1 MKIAKNFSELIGHT
15 PMLELCK
22 IEKEFGLKAKIFAKL
37 EGLNPGG
44 SIKDRVACSMIDE
57 AEKNGMLKPNSLIIE
72 PTSGNTGIGLAAVAA
87 ERGYRCI
94 IIMPDTMSIE
104 RRAVLKALGAELIL
118 IDGALGM
125 TGCIAKAKELLEENP
140 CSFMPAQ
147 FKNPANPL
155 AHILTTGPEM
165 VEQTDGKID
174 IFVAGSG
181 TGGTVSGCGKY
192 LKDHIP
198 GVKIVAAEPASSP
211 LLSGKGPAAKHK
223 IQGIGPNY
231 IPDNVDFEVI
241 DEVISVTDEDAYKF
255 GRMIAA
261 KEGYLAG
268 ISSGAALAVSA
279 RLAKTAEF
287 SGKLIVTLLPDTGE
301 RYLSTELYEV

>member
-1 MKIAKNFSELIGHT
+1 MKIAKNFSELIGNT

-22 IEKEFGLKAKIFAKL
+22 IEEELGLEARIFAKL
-37 EGLNPGG
+37 EGLTPGG

-57 AEKNGMLKPNSLIIE
+57 AEKNGMLKPDSLIIE

-94 IIMPDTMSIE
+94 IIMPDTMSVE

-125 TGCIAKAKELLEENP
+125 TGCIAKANELLSENP
-140 CSFMPAQ
+140 GSFMPAQ

-155 AHILTTGPEM
+155 AHILTTGPET
-165 VEQTDGKID
+165 VEQMDGKID

-192 LKDHIP
+192 LKKHVP
-198 GVKIVAAEPASSP
+198 GVKIVAVEPANSP
-211 LLSGKGPAAKHK
+211 LLSGTAPAGKHK

-231 IPDNVDFEVI
+231 IPDNVDFSVI
-241 DEVISVTDEDAYKF
+241 DEIVSVSDEDAYEF

-261 KEGYLAG
+261 KQGYLAG
-268 ISSGAALAVSA
+268 ISSGAALCAAVE
-279 RLAKTAEF
+279 LAKKPENK
-287 SGKLIVTLLPDTGE
+287 GKNIVVIFPDTGN
-301 RYLSTELYEV
+301 RYLSGDYLG

>member
-1 MKIAKNFSELIGHT
+1 MKIAKNFSELIGNT

-22 IEKEFGLKAKIFAKL
+22 IEEELSLEAKIFAKL

-57 AEKNGMLKPNSLIIE
+57 AEKNGMLKPNSLIVE

-140 CSFMPAQ
+140 GSFMPAQ

-192 LKDHIP
+192 LKEHVP
-198 GVKIVAAEPASSP
+198 GVKIVAVEPANSP
-211 LLSGKGPAAKHK
+211 LLSGKGQPE
-223 IQGIGPNY
+223 NTR
-231 IPDNVDFEVI
+231 FRE
-241 DEVISVTDEDAYKF
+241 
-255 GRMIAA
+255 
-261 KEGYLAG
+261 
-268 ISSGAALAVSA
+268 SA
-279 RLAKTAEF
+279 PTIFRITLIFPLLT
-287 SGKLIVTLLPDTGE
+287 KLFPFPTKMRIN
-301 RYLSTELYEV
+301 TEE

>member
-1 MKIAKNFSELIGHT
+1 MKIARNFSELIGGT
-15 PMLELCK
+15 PMLELCR
-22 IEKEFGLKAKIFAKL
+22 IEKELELEAKIFAKL

-57 AEKNGMLKPNSLIIE
+57 AEKNGMLKPNSIIIE

-87 ERGYRCI
+87 ERGYRCV

-104 RRAVLKALGAELIL
+104 RRTVLKALGAELIL

-140 CSFMPAQ
+140 GSFMPAQ
-147 FKNPANPL
+147 FRNPANPL
-155 AHILTTGPEM
+155 AHMLTTGPEI

-192 LKDHIP
+192 LKENVP
-198 GVKIVAAEPASSP
+198 GVKIVAVEPAESP
-211 LLSGKGPAAKHK
+211 LLSGKGPAGKHK

-231 IPDNVDFEVI
+231 IPDNVDFSVI
-241 DEVISVTDEDAYKF
+241 DEIMEVSGEEAYEY

-268 ISSGAALAVSA
+268 ISSGAALCAAVK
-279 RLAKTAEF
+279 LAENPENK
-287 SGKLIVTLLPDTGE
+287 GKNIVVIFPDTGN
-301 RYLSTELYEV
+301 RYLSGDYLG

>member
-1 MKIAKNFSELIGHT
+1 MKIAKNFSELIGNT
-15 PMLELCK
+15 PMLELCR
-22 IEKEFGLKAKIFAKL
+22 IEKELGLKAKIFAKL

-57 AEKNGMLKPNSLIIE
+57 AEKKGMLKPDSLIIE
-72 PTSGNTGIGLAAVAA
+72 PTSGNTGIGLAAGAA

-104 RRAVLKALGAELIL
+104 RRAVLKALGTELIL
-118 IDGALGM
+118 IEGSLGM

-140 CSFMPAQ
+140 GSFMPAQ

-165 VEQTDGKID
+165 VEQMDGKID

-181 TGGTVSGCGKY
+181 TGGTVSGCGRY
-192 LKDHIP
+192 LKDNVP
-198 GVKIVAAEPASSP
+198 GVKIVAVEPAASP
-211 LLSGKGPAAKHK
+211 LLSGKAPAGKHK

-231 IPDNVDFEVI
+231 IPDNVDFGVI
-241 DEVISVTDEDAYKF
+241 DEVVSVSDENAYEY
-255 GRMIAA
+255 GRMIAE
-261 KEGYLAG
+261 KQGYLAG
-268 ISSGAALAVSA
+268 ISSGAALCAAVE
-279 RLAKTAEF
+279 LAKRPENE
-287 SGKLIVTLLPDTGE
+287 GKNIVVIFPDTGN
-301 RYLSTELYEV
+301 RYLSGDYLG

>member
-1 MKIAKNFSELIGHT
+1 MKIAKSFSELVGNT

-22 IEKEFGLKAKIFAKL
+22 IEKDENLKARIFAKL

-57 AEKNGMLKPNSLIIE
+57 AEKNGVLKPNSLIIE

-118 IDGALGM
+118 VDGALGM
-125 TGCIAKAKELLEENP
+125 TGCIEKANELLKENP
-140 CSFMPAQ
+140 NSFMPAQ

-155 AHILTTGPEM
+155 AHIKTTGPEILDQM
-165 VEQTDGKID
+165 DKKVD

-181 TGGTVSGCGKY
+181 TGGTVSGCGRY
-192 LKDHIP
+192 LKENIP
-198 GVKIVAAEPASSP
+198 NVKVVAVEPLGSP
-211 LLSGKGPAAKHK
+211 LLSGKGPAGKHK
-223 IQGIGPNY
+223 LQGIGPNY
-231 IPDNVDFEVI
+231 IPDNVDMSVI
-241 DEVISVTDEDAYKF
+241 DEVIPVSDDDAYEY
-255 GRMIAA
+255 GRMLAK
-261 KEGYLAG
+261 KEGYIAG
-268 ISSGAALAVSA
+268 ISSGAALCAAVK
-279 RLAKTAEF
+279 LAKRPENE
-287 SGKLIVTLLPDTGE
+287 GKNIVVILPDTGN
-301 RYLSTELYEV
+301 RYLSGDYFV

>member
-1 MKIAKNFSELIGHT
+1 MKIARNFSELIGNT
-15 PMLELCK
+15 PMLELCA
-22 IEKEFGLKAKIFAKL
+22 IEKELGLEAKIFAKL

-57 AEKNGMLKPNSLIIE
+57 AEKSGILKPGSLIIE

-118 IDGALGM
+118 IEGSLGM
-125 TGCIAKAKELLEENP
+125 TGCIAKANELLAENP
-140 CSFMPAQ
+140 GSFMPAQ

-165 VEQTDGKID
+165 LEQTDGKID

-192 LKDHIP
+192 LKDNIP
-198 GVKIVAAEPASSP
+198 GVKIVAVEPAESP
-211 LLSGKGPAAKHK
+211 LLSKKGPAAKHK

-231 IPDNVDFEVI
+231 IPDNVDFSVI
-241 DEVISVTDEDAYKF
+241 DEVIGVSGEEAYEY

-268 ISSGAALAVSA
+268 ISSGAALCAAVK
-279 RLAKTAEF
+279 LAKLPENK
-287 SGKLIVTLLPDTGE
+287 GKNIVTIFPDTGN
-301 RYLSTELYEV
+301 RYLSGDYFG

>member
-1 MKIAKNFSELIGHT
+1 MKIAKNFSQLIGNT
-15 PMLELCK
+15 PMLELCR
-22 IEKEFGLKAKIFAKL
+22 IEKDEQLEARIFAKL

-57 AEKNGMLKPNSLIIE
+57 VEKSGVLKPNSLIIE

-125 TGCIAKAKELLEENP
+125 TGCIAKARELLEENP
-140 CSFMPAQ
+140 GSFMPAQ

-165 VEQTDGKID
+165 VDQMDGKID

-192 LKDHIP
+192 LKDNVP
-198 GVKIVAAEPASSP
+198 GVKIVAVEPAASP

-231 IPDNVDFEVI
+231 IPDNVDFDII
-241 DEVISVTDEDAYKF
+241 DEVVSVSNEDAYAY

-268 ISSGAALAVSA
+268 ISSGAALCAA
-279 RLAKTAEF
+279 IELAKRPENK
-287 SGKLIVTLLPDTGE
+287 GKNIVTIFPDTGN
-301 RYLSTELYEV
+301 RYLSGDYFE

>member
-22 IEKEFGLKAKIFAKL
+22 IEEEFGLKAKIFAKL

-140 CSFMPAQ
+140 GSFMPAQ

-165 VEQTDGKID
+165 FEQT
-174 IFVAGSG
+174 
-181 TGGTVSGCGKY
+181 
-192 LKDHIP
+192 
-198 GVKIVAAEPASSP
+198 
-211 LLSGKGPAAKHK
+211 
-223 IQGIGPNY
+223 
-231 IPDNVDFEVI
+231 
-241 DEVISVTDEDAYKF
+241 
-255 GRMIAA
+255 
-261 KEGYLAG
+261 
-268 ISSGAALAVSA
+268 
-279 RLAKTAEF
+279 
-287 SGKLIVTLLPDTGE
+287 
-301 RYLSTELYEV
+301 